1 MNPLQVIDFHFL
13 NICLNQSR
21 GVYTCFVLASF
32 ARKGLCYEH
41 VHTWMEKQ
49 ATWEKRG
56 KRQQHRLSKVTTW
69 MTKRDPRQEY
79 FKQLHYWHIWPQW
92 SFREQMTLVGRV
104 LVTSF
109 RDAIRRTYTDSA
121 IDGKKILT
129 DCKIWLVLY
138 LFISNCSTFF
148 HGSAEVGNHLWGS
161 HGPAHCWEVGHPE
174 QAGWPVISFWVSPR
188 MKTPQPL

>member
-109 RDAIRRTYTDSA
+109 RDAISRTYTDSA
-121 IDGKKILT
+121 TAGKKKFNRLQNLACFVSFPFQT
-129 DCKIWLVLY
+129 AVL
-138 LFISNCSTFF
+138 FF
-148 HGSAEVGNHLWGS
+148 MGVLRLAITSGDHMVQPTAER
-161 HGPAHCWEVGHPE
+161 
-174 QAGWPVISFWVSPR
+174 WVTQS
-188 MKTPQPL
+188 KLGDQ